1 MFSNHSTCS
10 QSEQTDQHECTSMTC
25 RLRPVTWAEG
35 IQIQSCKPQ
44 QQRSVLAC
52 SPIGCIQFVD
62 EVVCNGLCH
71 VFQLQYFFKN
81 MLDVQQGSANLLNPP
96 VSRKG

>member
-1 MFSNHSTCS
+1 
-10 QSEQTDQHECTSMTC
+10 
-25 RLRPVTWAEG
+25 
-35 IQIQSCKPQ
+35 
-44 QQRSVLAC
+44 LAC